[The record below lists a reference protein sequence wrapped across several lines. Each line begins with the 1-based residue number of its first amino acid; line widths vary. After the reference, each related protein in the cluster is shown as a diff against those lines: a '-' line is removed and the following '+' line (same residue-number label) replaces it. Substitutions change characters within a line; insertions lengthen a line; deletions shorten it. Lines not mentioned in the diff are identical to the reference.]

1 MTDKINLFDNGLI
14 CCEGQKSRLN
24 EVGKKLNG
32 QTKKQTSRINTANTN
47 VILTQDLRNNSTW
60 EVSPE
65 APSLWSLSLQW
76 WKRPKIRINNRLPS
90 IFQKTDFVPV
100 ELLYGTATPHP
111 GKELRKSPQ
120 GFWRLWATSRDG
132 QFCYVASW
140 PVRSQLSE
148 DQGCGIPS
156 WYSWYPPALL
166 YSLAGS
172 QLYARYMRA
181 PQKVMTGL
189 STRWQRVH
197 CTHSKP
203 TAHNLKTKTGLRTSS
218 TYWPVSVEPL

>member
-1 MTDKINLFDNGLI
+1 MAWIVVK
-14 CCEGQKSRLN
+14 ERRAGQMKLVKHFMDRLRN
-24 EVGKKLNG
+24 
-32 QTKKQTSRINTANTN
+32 KQRNSHGRSISRINTANTKL
-47 VILTQDLRNNSTW
+47 ILTQDLRNNSTW
-60 EVSPE
+60 EVSPG

-76 WKRPKIRINNRLPS
+76 WKPPKRRINNRLSS

-111 GKELRKSPQ
+111 GRELKKSPQ
-120 GFWRLWATSRDG
+120 GFWRSWATSRDG

-203 TAHNLKTKTGLRTSS
+203 TAHSLKTKTGLGTSS